1 MKKEKF
7 FDVRNGGA
15 GLGFPVFS
23 PSSYLGRIFV
33 PLFLLCPLVFMSP
46 FSPLLCW
53 AQSSDVQAVYV
64 GSAAC
69 KDCHAEEYDSF
80 VTYAKKSRSFESI
93 EKLRH
98 GLLPEEIE
106 RCYSCHT
113 TGYGLPGGFVSAEKT
128 PHLKN
133 AGCEVCHGPGS
144 AHAASRDPADIKRR
158 LTTQDCVHCHTSER
172 VKAFRYK
179 PMVHGGAH

>member
-1 MKKEKF
+1 MLSKRQYWSAGKVCGPKSAF
-7 FDVRNGGA
+7 FLSV
-15 GLGFPVFS
+15 P
-23 PSSYLGRIFV
+23 PIFV
-33 PLFLLCPLVFMSP
+33 VILFFLLWLSP
-46 FSPLLCW
+46 FSSFVFPSLVF
-53 AQSSDVQAVYV
+53 AQSTSGVPIFV
-64 GSAAC
+64 GSSAC
-69 KDCHAEEYDSF
+69 KECHSDEYESF

-98 GLLPEEIE
+98 SLLPEEIE

-113 TGYGLPGGFVSAEKT
+113 TGYGQQGGFVSLEQT

-144 AHAASRDPADIKRR
+144 VHVATRSPADIKRG
-158 LTTQDCVHCHTSER
+158 LTTQDCVQCHTSER